1 MEPAMLPRVAFV
13 TIGQSPRSDVLPD
26 IIKETRTQFEA
37 TERGA
42 LDGLTDEA
50 IAGLAPRPGE
60 ERLVTRLRDGREVL
74 LGKPAIDRRLHEILA
89 ELDRA
94 GFDLLVLLCTGHFT
108 PFRVRTPFIEPQHTV
123 DHFVQGLAYGAERIG
138 IVLPNAAQ
146 IDEFHGIP
154 GMATK
159 AAGASPYQAGSETAL
174 REAGASLA
182 DTDIILMHCIGYT
195 EAMRKVVKQAAK
207 RPVLVS
213 RQLVAHA
220 IDIVLA

>member
-1 MEPAMLPRVAFV
+1 MLPRVAFV

-50 IAGLAPRPGE
+50 ITELAPQPGE
-60 ERLVTRLRDGREVL
+60 DRLVTRLRDGREVL
-74 LGKPAIDRRLHEILA
+74 LGKPAIDRRLHEILT
-89 ELDRA
+89 ELDQA

-108 PFRVRTPFIEPQHTV
+108 PFHLRTPFIEPQHTV
-123 DHFVQGLAYGAERIG
+123 DHFVQGLAYGAQRIG

-159 AAGASPYQAGSETAL
+159 AAGASPYLAGSETAL
-174 REAGASLA
+174 REAGVSLA

>member
-1 MEPAMLPRVAFV
+1 MLRRVAFV

-26 IIKETRTQFEA
+26 ILKETQTLFEV
-37 TERGA
+37 TEQGA
-42 LDGLTDEA
+42 LDGLTDTE
-50 IAGLAPRPGE
+50 IVNLAPRPGE

-74 LGKPAIDRRLHEILA
+74 LGKPAIDRRLHEILVK
-89 ELDRA
+89 LDHG

-108 PFRVRTPFIEPQHTV
+108 PFRLRTPFIEPQHTV

-138 IVLPNAAQ
+138 ILLPNVAQ

-154 GMATK
+154 GMAIK
-159 AAGASPYQAGSETAL
+159 AVGASPYQAESEAAM

-195 EAMRKVVKQAAK
+195 EAMRKVVKQAAN

-220 IDIVLA
+220 IDIVLS

>member
-1 MEPAMLPRVAFV
+1 MLRRVAFV

-26 IIKETRTQFEA
+26 ILKETQTAFEV
-37 TERGA
+37 TEQGA
-42 LDGLTDEA
+42 LDGLTDTE
-50 IAGLAPRPGE
+50 IFNLAPRPSE

-89 ELDRA
+89 ELDQG

-108 PFRVRTPFIEPQHTV
+108 PFRLRTPFIEPQHTV

-138 IVLPNAAQ
+138 ILLPNVAQ

-159 AAGASPYQAGSETAL
+159 AVAASPYQAGSETAM

-195 EAMRKVVKQAAK
+195 EAMRKVVKQAAN

-220 IDIVLA
+220 IDMVLS

>member
-1 MEPAMLPRVAFV
+1 MLRRVAFV

-26 IIKETRTQFEA
+26 ILKETQTPFEV
-37 TERGA
+37 TEQGA
-42 LDGLTDEA
+42 LDGLTDTE
-50 IAGLAPRPGE
+50 IVNLAPRPGE

-74 LGKPAIDRRLHEILA
+74 LGKPAIDRRLHEILV
-89 ELDRA
+89 ELDHG

-108 PFRVRTPFIEPQHTV
+108 PFRLRTPFIEPQHTV

-138 IVLPNAAQ
+138 ILLPNVAQ

-154 GMATK
+154 GMAIK
-159 AAGASPYQAGSETAL
+159 AVGASPYQAESEAAM

-195 EAMRKVVKQAAK
+195 EAMRKVVKQAAN

-220 IDIVLA
+220 IDIVLS

>member
-1 MEPAMLPRVAFV
+1 MLRRVAFV

-26 IIKETRTQFEA
+26 ILKETQTPFEV
-37 TERGA
+37 TEQGA
-42 LDGLTDEA
+42 LDGLTDTE
-50 IAGLAPRPGE
+50 IANLAPRPGE

-74 LGKPAIDRRLHEILA
+74 LGKPAIDRRLHEILV
-89 ELDRA
+89 ELDHG

-108 PFRVRTPFIEPQHTV
+108 PFRLRTPFIEPQHTV

-138 IVLPNAAQ
+138 ILLPNVAQ

-154 GMATK
+154 GMAIK
-159 AAGASPYQAGSETAL
+159 AVGASPYQAESEAAM

-195 EAMRKVVKQAAK
+195 DAMRKVVKQAAN

-220 IDIVLA
+220 IDMVLS

>member
-1 MEPAMLPRVAFV
+1 MLRRVAFV

-26 IIKETRTQFEA
+26 ILKETQTPFEV
-37 TERGA
+37 TEQGA
-42 LDGLTDEA
+42 LDGLTDTE
-50 IAGLAPRPGE
+50 IVNLAPRPGE

-74 LGKPAIDRRLHEILA
+74 LGKPAIDRRLHEILV
-89 ELDRA
+89 ELDHG

-108 PFRVRTPFIEPQHTV
+108 PFRLRTPFIEPQHTV

-138 IVLPNAAQ
+138 ILLPNVAQ

-154 GMATK
+154 GMAIK
-159 AAGASPYQAGSETAL
+159 AAGASPYQAESEAVM

-195 EAMRKVVKQAAK
+195 EAMRKVVKQAAN

-220 IDIVLA
+220 IDMMLS

>member
-1 MEPAMLPRVAFV
+1 MLPRVAFV

-74 LGKPAIDRRLHEILA
+74 LGKPAIDRRLHEILT
-89 ELDRA
+89 ELDQA

-108 PFRVRTPFIEPQHTV
+108 PFHLRTPFIEPQHTV
-123 DHFVQGLAYGAERIG
+123 DHFVQGLAYGAQRIG

-159 AAGASPYQAGSETAL
+159 AAGASPYLAGSETAL
-174 REAGASLA
+174 REAGVSLA

>member
-1 MEPAMLPRVAFV
+1 MLRRVAFV

-26 IIKETRTQFEA
+26 ILKETRTPFEV
-37 TERGA
+37 TEQGA
-42 LDGLTDEA
+42 LDGLTDTE
-50 IAGLAPRPGE
+50 IVNLAPRPGE

-74 LGKPAIDRRLHEILA
+74 LGKPAIDRRLHEILV
-89 ELDRA
+89 ELDHG

-108 PFRVRTPFIEPQHTV
+108 PFRLRTPFIEPQHTV

-138 IVLPNAAQ
+138 ILLPNVAQ

-154 GMATK
+154 GMAIK
-159 AAGASPYQAGSETAL
+159 AAGASPYQAESEAVM

-195 EAMRKVVKQAAK
+195 EAMRKVVKQAAN

-220 IDIVLA
+220 IDMVLS

>member
-1 MEPAMLPRVAFV
+1 MPPRVAFV
-13 TIGQSPRSDVLPD
+13 TIGQSPRTDVLPE
-26 IIKETRTQFEA
+26 ILAETRTQFHV

-42 LDGLTDEA
+42 LDGLDHAA
-50 IAGLAPRPGE
+50 IADLAPRPGE
-60 ERLVTRLRDGREVL
+60 ERLVSRLRDGTEVL
-74 LGKPAIDRRLHEILA
+74 LGKPAIDHRLHTILA
-89 ELDRA
+89 ELDA
-94 GFDLLVLLCTGHFT
+94 VGFHLLVLLCTGQFT
-108 PFRVRTPFIEPQHTV
+108 RFDLRTPFIEPQHTV

>member
-1 MEPAMLPRVAFV
+1 MLRRVAFV

-26 IIKETRTQFEA
+26 ILKETQTLFEV
-37 TERGA
+37 TEQGA
-42 LDGLTDEA
+42 LDGLTDTE
-50 IAGLAPRPGE
+50 IVNLAPRPGE

-74 LGKPAIDRRLHEILA
+74 LGKPAIDRRLHEILV
-89 ELDRA
+89 ELDHG

-108 PFRVRTPFIEPQHTV
+108 PFRLRTPFIEPQHTV

-138 IVLPNAAQ
+138 ILLPNVAQ

-154 GMATK
+154 GMAIK
-159 AAGASPYQAGSETAL
+159 AVGASPYQAESEAAM

-195 EAMRKVVKQAAK
+195 EAMRKVVKQAAN
-207 RPVLVS
+207 RPVFVS

-220 IDIVLA
+220 IDIVLS

>member
-1 MEPAMLPRVAFV
+1 MESAMRRVAFV

-26 IIKETRTQFEA
+26 IIEQTQTQFEV

-42 LDGLTDEA
+42 LDGLTDNA
-50 IAGLAPRPGE
+50 IANLAPQPGE

-74 LGKPAIDRRLHEILA
+74 LGKPAIDRRLHTILA
-89 ELDRA
+89 ELDQA

-108 PFRVRTPFIEPQHTV
+108 PFHLRTPFIEPQHTV

-154 GMATK
+154 GLATK
-159 AAGASPYQAGSETAL
+159 AAGASPYLVGNETAL
-174 REAGASLA
+174 QQAGASLA
-182 DTDIILMHCIGYT
+182 DTDIIVMHCIGYT
-195 EAMRKVVKQAAK
+195 EAMRKVVKQAAN

-213 RQLVAHA
+213 RLLVAHA

>member
-1 MEPAMLPRVAFV
+1 MLRRVAFV

-26 IIKETRTQFEA
+26 ILKETRTPFEV
-37 TERGA
+37 TEQGA
-42 LDGLTDEA
+42 LDGLTDTE
-50 IAGLAPRPGE
+50 IVNLAPRPGE

-74 LGKPAIDRRLHEILA
+74 LGKPAIDRRLHEILV
-89 ELDRA
+89 ELDHG

-108 PFRVRTPFIEPQHTV
+108 PFRLRTPFIEPQHTV

-138 IVLPNAAQ
+138 ILLPNVAQ

-154 GMATK
+154 GMAIK
-159 AAGASPYQAGSETAL
+159 AAGASPYQAESEAVM

-195 EAMRKVVKQAAK
+195 EAMRKVVKQAAN

-220 IDIVLA
+220 IDMMLS